1 MILSWLNCDETT
13 PSETEDA
20 AGFEFDAQNL
30 YERDYHGDTE
40 FYNPYD
46 VELFSEDAI
55 TAEDEYLVR
64 RDEEYVR
71 TRIDF
76 LTSTEEEK
84 TILQQ
89 MEEDLNGAS
98 LFGNDTFKSQ
108 AEVVKKDSL
117 GPNLFIVVLCLIG
130 IVLGVGG
137 AFIYRR
143 FIKRGVEIE

>member
-1 MILSWLNCDETT
+1 MILSWLNCDETA
-13 PSETEDA
+13 PSETDEA

-30 YERDYHGDTE
+30 CERDYQGDTE

-55 TAEDEYLVR
+55 TAEDEYRVQ
-64 RDEEYVR
+64 RDEQYIKD
-71 TRIDF
+71 RISY
-76 LTSTEEEK
+76 LTTTQEQK
-84 TILQQ
+84 TIPEQ
-89 MEEDLNGAS
+89 MQEDLNGNS
-98 LFGNDTFKSQ
+98 LFGNDTFKTQ

>member
-1 MILSWLNCDETT
+1 MILSWLNCEETA

-30 YERDYHGDTE
+30 YDRGYHGDSE

-55 TAEDEYLVR
+55 IAEGEYIEQR
-64 RDEEYVR
+64 NEEYVQN
-71 TRIDF
+71 RISF
-76 LTSTEEEK
+76 LTTPKEEK
-84 TILQQ
+84 TID
-89 MEEDLNGAS
+89 EYIREDLGGAS
-98 LFGNDTFKSQ
+98 LFGNDTFKTQ
-108 AEVVKKDSL
+108 AEASRNSKLSSNAL
-117 GPNLFIVVLCLIG
+117 IVVLCVIG
-130 IVLGVGG
+130 VVIGVGG